1 MRAKMLYKDLL
12 DNAMSEIGT
21 KYELSDDNDIIR
33 SVYRRCDRKRRQRT
47 ALSAVTGIAA
57 VLAVFVVGI
66 YAMFLMN
73 EYGIVPLKEGGRT
86 STTTSS
92 QITITQNTDIPEIEV
107 KSKGLP
113 YLKWNDGTYT
123 ELEQM
128 NIFPSIIECIYKKV
142 EFDHAEYK
150 HSLSQLPMTV
160 IMTDGTELLP
170 DIAEYSVKG
179 EMVYVRYTLNII
191 IKTAEIADIRLGE
204 TLVYSRTG
212 EV

>member
-1 MRAKMLYKDLL
+1 MKERRGKMLYKDLL
-12 DNAMSEIGT
+12 DNAMTEIRT
-21 KYELSDDNDIIR
+21 KYELSDAKDIIR

-73 EYGIVPLKEGGRT
+73 EYGIVPLKEGGNAAS
-86 STTTSS
+86 STAS
-92 QITITQNTDIPEIEV
+92 QNTDIPEIEV

-113 YLKWNDGTYT
+113 YLKWSDGTYT

-128 NIFPSIIECIYKKV
+128 NIFPSVIECIYRKV
-142 EFDHAEYK
+142 EFDYAEAK

-179 EMVYVRYTLNII
+179 DTVSVRYTLNII
-191 IKTAEIADIRLGE
+191 IKTAEIADIRLGD